1 MTAASGASPWTSGD
15 VHADAIVAVA
25 VLAFAYL
32 RAWRARGVTIP
43 WTIAWRGIAALG
55 VTLLAVSG
63 PLHALS
69 ERYLFSAHMVQHLL
83 LTLVVPPLALT
94 GMPAFMIDALL
105 APWCRRPFT
114 RSIVRWITRPIPAL
128 AAYAGVLVLWH
139 LPVAYDRALGSHLWH
154 LVEHVM
160 LVGGAVLG
168 WWPVLSRSTRAPA
181 LPYAAQILYLFAFGM
196 PMTVVAAMVTAT
208 DDVLYRFY
216 ETAPRILGLAPLDDQ
231 RLGGLIMWVP
241 AGLVPL
247 IVFTAVFFRWVASEP
262 D

>member
-55 VTLLAVSG
+55 VTLSAVSG

-69 ERYLFSAHMVQHLL
+69 EGYLFSAHMVQHLL

-114 RSIVRWITRPIPAL
+114 ACRPAGRDGREAKRLARSFPMRLRTTGTRDRD
-128 AAYAGVLVLWH
+128 AGV
-139 LPVAYDRALGSHLWH
+139 
-154 LVEHVM
+154 
-160 LVGGAVLG
+160 
-168 WWPVLSRSTRAPA
+168 
-181 LPYAAQILYLFAFGM
+181 
-196 PMTVVAAMVTAT
+196 
-208 DDVLYRFY
+208 
-216 ETAPRILGLAPLDDQ
+216 
-231 RLGGLIMWVP
+231 
-241 AGLVPL
+241 
-247 IVFTAVFFRWVASEP
+247 
-262 D
+262 